1 MLFLTT
7 PTFKIHPHMIKEYK
21 DHFFF
26 FGIFRADI
34 LLFYERALGKSTS
47 THDIQTGRILILQI
61 EPQI

>member
-21 DHFFF
+21 DHFFL
-26 FGIFRADI
+26 GIFRADI
-34 LLFYERALGKSTS
+34 LLFYERALGISTS
-47 THDIQTGRILILQI
+47 THAIQTGRSSILQI

>member
-34 LLFYERALGKSTS
+34 LLFYERALGISTS
-47 THDIQTGRILILQI
+47 THHIQPGRSSILQI

>member
-21 DHFFF
+21 DHFLG
-26 FGIFRADI
+26 GIFRADI
-34 LLFYERALGKSTS
+34 LLFYERALGISTS
-47 THDIQTGRILILQI
+47 THHIQPGRSSILQI

>member
-7 PTFKIHPHMIKEYK
+7 PTFKIHPHIIKVWK
-21 DHFFF
+21 NHFF

>member
-21 DHFFF
+21 DHFLG
-26 FGIFRADI
+26 GIFRADI
-34 LLFYERALGKSTS
+34 LLFYERALGISTS
-47 THDIQTGRILILQI
+47 THDIQPCRSLILQT